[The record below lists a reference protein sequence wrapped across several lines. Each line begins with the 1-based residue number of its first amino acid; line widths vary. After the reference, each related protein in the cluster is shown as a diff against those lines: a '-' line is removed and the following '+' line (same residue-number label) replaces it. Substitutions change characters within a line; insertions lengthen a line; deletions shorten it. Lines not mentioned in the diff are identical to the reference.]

1 MIKEEKLPPLKIYQ
15 KKAWLEEYN
24 KEPYKSIRQ
33 KVLDTFKDL
42 VFIEEGHKYFLGD
55 RELMCVSNMTHQFQ
69 EHFDPDVQAPLT
81 YERNYNNPDSKYYHM
96 TVDEIKEAWEKN
108 SKHACQHGT
117 ERHEFSES
125 IFHFMVGEY
134 DRILPEF
141 KDRLMKDEEGR
152 DYFLAVKAKEIAAG
166 KVYMDMPDCLI
177 PILAE
182 TKVYNI
188 EKEYAYSGTFDI
200 LFYYN
205 AQLIGRNPDTSG
217 LYVLDWKGLDVNT
230 PILTTDGWKTMG
242 TVAEG
247 DYVYD
252 ENGNATKVVH
262 TSEIHHNPCYEIKF
276 DNNDTIIA
284 DEDHRW
290 KVFINKRERIFS
302 TKKLYDFVLTHE
314 GKRTMYNIPKIQ
326 NMKGIDTDKTDL
338 LIDPYVL
345 GVWLGDGHSSC
356 GMVTNMYDEIFDEIK
371 KRGFEIGNDVSQ
383 GGAGKAKTRTI
394 YKLSGLLRQYGLI
407 NNKHIPYEYL
417 ISSLEVKKEVLQG
430 LMDTDGYYNPKR
442 KRYVLSTTRIYQVSF
457 CQELLSCLGIKSTL
471 LKYTKKINGKKIE
484 CFDVAFWCEF
494 YPFLKREIKVT
505 PPKTDCR
512 SFRNI
517 VSITPV
523 NTIPTRCIE
532 VDSIAHTFCFGK
544 GMIVTHN
551 TNADLF
557 KNFAGKTLLPPF
569 DEMLD
574 MPKSMYI
581 LQLNSYQMALEKI
594 GLKVIARKL
603 FWLLPDGT
611 YQKIPLENITK
622 KLNEALKEKGRK

>member
-15 KKAWLEEYN
+15 KKVWLEEYN

-42 VFIEEGHKYFLGD
+42 VFIEDGHKYFLGD

-81 YERNYNNPDSKYYHM
+81 YERNYDNPESKYYHM
-96 TVDEIKEAWEKN
+96 TVDEIKKAWEKN

-141 KDRLMKDEEGR
+141 KDRLMKDEDGR

-205 AQLIGRNPDTSG
+205 ALLNHKPLTDSG
-217 LYVLDWKGLDVNT
+217 LYVLDWK
-230 PILTTDGWKTMG
+230 
-242 TVAEG
+242 
-247 DYVYD
+247 
-252 ENGNATKVVH
+252 
-262 TSEIHHNPCYEIKF
+262 
-276 DNNDTIIA
+276 
-284 DEDHRW
+284 
-290 KVFINKRERIFS
+290 
-302 TKKLYDFVLTHE
+302 
-314 GKRTMYNIPKIQ
+314 
-326 NMKGIDTDKTDL
+326 
-338 LIDPYVL
+338 
-345 GVWLGDGHSSC
+345 
-356 GMVTNMYDEIFDEIK
+356 
-371 KRGFEIGNDVSQ
+371 
-383 GGAGKAKTRTI
+383 
-394 YKLSGLLRQYGLI
+394 
-407 NNKHIPYEYL
+407 
-417 ISSLEVKKEVLQG
+417 
-430 LMDTDGYYNPKR
+430 
-442 KRYVLSTTRIYQVSF
+442 
-457 CQELLSCLGIKSTL
+457 
-471 LKYTKKINGKKIE
+471 
-484 CFDVAFWCEF
+484 
-494 YPFLKREIKVT
+494 
-505 PPKTDCR
+505 
-512 SFRNI
+512 
-517 VSITPV
+517 
-523 NTIPTRCIE
+523 
-532 VDSIAHTFCFGK
+532 
-544 GMIVTHN
+544 

>member
-42 VFIEEGHKYFLGD
+42 VFIEDGHKYFLGD

-81 YERNYNNPDSKYYHM
+81 YERNYDNPESKYYHM
-96 TVDEIKEAWEKN
+96 TVDEIKKAWEKN

-141 KDRLMKDEEGR
+141 KDRLMKDEDGR

-252 ENGNATKVVH
+252 ENLFPTKVIH
-262 TSEIHHNPCYEIKF
+262 TSSVHLNPCYKIHFIAEVNEY
-276 DNNDTIIA
+276 DVIA
-284 DEDHRW
+284 DSEHKW
-290 KVFINKRERIFS
+290 KVNINGVGEKIKTTEELYELYS
-302 TKKLYDFVLTHE
+302 TIMDSVS
-314 GKRTMYNIPKIQ
+314 
-326 NMKGIDTDKTDL
+326 IDA
-338 LIDPYVL
+338 PF
-345 GVWLGDGHSSC
+345 
-356 GMVTNMYDEIFDEIK
+356 N
-371 KRGFEIGNDVSQ
+371 
-383 GGAGKAKTRTI
+383 RTI
-394 YKLSGLLRQYGLI
+394 YV
-407 NNKHIPYEYL
+407 
-417 ISSLEVKKEVLQG
+417 SSVEPT
-430 LMDTDGYYNPKR
+430 DT
-442 KRYVLSTTRIYQVSF
+442 V
-457 CQELLSCLGIKSTL
+457 
-471 LKYTKKINGKKIE
+471 
-484 CFDVAFWCEF
+484 
-494 YPFLKREIKVT
+494 
-505 PPKTDCR
+505 
-512 SFRNI
+512 
-517 VSITPV
+517 
-523 NTIPTRCIE
+523 PTRCIE
-532 VDSIAHTFCFGK
+532 VDNPTHMYMFGELDK
-544 GMIVTHN
+544 LTPTHN

-622 KLNEALKEKGRK
+622 KLNEALKEKGKNKC

>member
-42 VFIEEGHKYFLGD
+42 VFIEDGHKYFLGD

-81 YERNYNNPDSKYYHM
+81 YERNYDNPESKYYHM
-96 TVDEIKEAWEKN
+96 TVDEIKKAWEKN

-141 KDRLMKDEEGR
+141 KDRLMKDEDGR

-230 PILTTDGWKTMG
+230 PILTTKGWKTMG
-242 TVAEG
+242 TIEEG

-252 ENGNATKVVH
+252 ENLFPTKVIH
-262 TSEIHHNPCYEIKF
+262 TSSVHHNPCYKIHFIDEISEYDVIADYEHKWKVNINRSEEIK
-276 DNNDTIIA
+276 T
-284 DEDHRW
+284 
-290 KVFINKRERIFS
+290 
-302 TKKLYDFVLTHE
+302 TKELYDLYDT
-314 GKRTMYNIPKIQ
+314 RIQ
-326 NMKGIDTDKTDL
+326 SVSINA
-338 LIDPYVL
+338 PY
-345 GVWLGDGHSSC
+345 G
-356 GMVTNMYDEIFDEIK
+356 
-371 KRGFEIGNDVSQ
+371 
-383 GGAGKAKTRTI
+383 RTI
-394 YKLSGLLRQYGLI
+394 Y
-407 NNKHIPYEYL
+407 
-417 ISSLEVKKEVLQG
+417 ISSVEPTETV
-430 LMDTDGYYNPKR
+430 
-442 KRYVLSTTRIYQVSF
+442 
-457 CQELLSCLGIKSTL
+457 
-471 LKYTKKINGKKIE
+471 
-484 CFDVAFWCEF
+484 
-494 YPFLKREIKVT
+494 
-505 PPKTDCR
+505 
-512 SFRNI
+512 
-517 VSITPV
+517 
-523 NTIPTRCIE
+523 PTRCIE
-532 VDSIAHTFCFGK
+532 VDNPTHMFCFGELDK
-544 GMIVTHN
+544 LTPTHN

-622 KLNEALKEKGRK
+622 KLNEALKEKGKNNC

>member
-15 KKAWLEEYN
+15 KKVWLEEYN

-42 VFIEEGHKYFLGD
+42 VFIEDGHKYFLGD

-81 YERNYNNPDSKYYHM
+81 YERNYDNPESKYYHM

-108 SKHACQHGT
+108 SKQACSHGT
-117 ERHEFSES
+117 ERHLFGEDL
-125 IFHFMVGEY
+125 FHFMVGEY
-134 DRILPEF
+134 ERISDDF
-141 KDRLMKDEEGR
+141 KDRLMKDEDGR

-230 PILTTDGWKTMG
+230 PILTADGWKTMG

-252 ENGNATKVVH
+252 ENLKPTRILH
-262 TSEIHHNPCYEIKF
+262 TSEVHYNPCFRIEFQRGKIRYSV
-276 DNNDTIIA
+276 IA
-284 DEDHRW
+284 DAEHRW
-290 KVFINKRERIFS
+290 KVSMPSFVGEYAVRVVT
-302 TKKLYDFVLTHE
+302 TKELYSIYENVPYPAIIESPL
-314 GKRTMYNIPKIQ
+314 GKIVICNVEPT
-326 NMKGIDTDKTDL
+326 DT
-338 LIDPYVL
+338 V
-345 GVWLGDGHSSC
+345 
-356 GMVTNMYDEIFDEIK
+356 
-371 KRGFEIGNDVSQ
+371 
-383 GGAGKAKTRTI
+383 
-394 YKLSGLLRQYGLI
+394 
-407 NNKHIPYEYL
+407 
-417 ISSLEVKKEVLQG
+417 
-430 LMDTDGYYNPKR
+430 
-442 KRYVLSTTRIYQVSF
+442 
-457 CQELLSCLGIKSTL
+457 
-471 LKYTKKINGKKIE
+471 
-484 CFDVAFWCEF
+484 
-494 YPFLKREIKVT
+494 
-505 PPKTDCR
+505 
-512 SFRNI
+512 
-517 VSITPV
+517 
-523 NTIPTRCIE
+523 PTRCIE
-532 VDSIAHTFCFGK
+532 VDSPTHMFMFGEMDK
-544 GMIVTHN
+544 LTPTHN

-622 KLNEALKEKGRK
+622 KLNKALKEKGKNNC